1 MEGHYAN
8 YFEIGHNVFEFVV
21 DFGQLYPDG
30 QQPVMHSR
38 VIVGPTYAK
47 RLLEVLLKSVGSYEQ
62 RFGRIADDVV
72 ATETVFERHETPP
85 LDEAD
90 ANADSTLPGTEEK
103 VDTMTDDAPPKTPK
117 GAIDD
122 LSQKIDKAQSEI
134 ATKTRDLTSDQAKL
148 ALSQSTYV
156 TVQQVLDE
164 YTRALPNLK
173 ARRKEL
179 SDSMTGKL
187 NFIRR
192 VIGDAKAQQIE
203 AAVKAVD
210 DAITTAGQKT
220 DQLGQQLDASKDELD
235 QAQQTFDQRQADFN
249 DARTFKSKLDA
260 QLSASGTIKTQGDAV
275 NDEKQPSRA
284 YFLMLELQRSL
295 NQAVVPETADYQKQL
310 LDRWWPLINAQ
321 EPLSSLKAKVIDSEA
336 QYGAA
341 KASAADLRSKRT
353 ETLLAKMDELDAGI
367 ESAPIAAA
375 GGS

>member
-90 ANADSTLPGTEEK
+90 ANADSTL
-103 VDTMTDDAPPKTPK
+103 PPKTPK

-284 YFLMLELQRSL
+284 ARAA
-295 NQAVVPETADYQKQL
+295 AVA
-310 LDRWWPLINAQ
+310 
-321 EPLSSLKAKVIDSEA
+321 EPGGGARNRRLSEA
-336 QYGAA
+336 VARPLV
-341 KASAADLRSKRT
+341 AADQR
-353 ETLLAKMDELDAGI
+353 AGT
-367 ESAPIAAA
+367 A
-375 GGS
+375 